1 MQDETTPY
9 VEQQP
14 RDILTSESWNRM
26 QLLIKEDIRTTSRE
40 AAEAIERVAQADNAD
55 RLEGRSAAELG
66 DDILKKVLDEVR
78 SRRGYLEVFRILEL
92 GKESEID
99 HGLGAF
105 PLVDVYQL
113 DYFPVVCCED
123 KEEYPAWVTF
133 YLHHDNERSLRYK
146 GEGETKGTMEIQPRN
161 GPWQGVPFHKFLER
175 YKVPYEPDQSLGDLE
190 GEMWNAF
197 FADPSEPFH
206 DDQICHSPWFDR
218 CCREERSVYDLKKLG
233 DWDSLWVKYLPRK
246 TINYPAARPP
256 EATTTSPEAY
266 WRLSQPEEESADGVR
281 PTPAPTQVQ
290 VTQFDWNKLGLRL
303 LQPPVYP
310 EEWFQ
315 ENPLGL
321 EGFPPL
327 HDYFRVRRE
336 ELNHLKVMALL
347 KC

>member
-14 RDILTSESWNRM
+14 RDILTAESWNRM
-26 QLLIKEDIRTTSRE
+26 QVLIKEDIRTTSRQ
-40 AAEAIERVAQADNAD
+40 AAEAIEQVAQAGNAE

-92 GKESEID
+92 GKESEIE

-133 YLHHDNERSLRYK
+133 YLHHDSERSLRYK
-146 GEGETKGTMEIQPRN
+146 GEGETKGSMEIQPRK

-206 DDQICHSPWFDR
+206 DDQICHSPWFDK
-218 CCREERSVYDLKKLG
+218 CCREEKSVRELKKSR

-246 TINYPAARPP
+246 TINYPAPTASTETTPT
-256 EATTTSPEAY
+256 EA
-266 WRLSQPEEESADGVR
+266 L

-290 VTQFDWNKLGLRL
+290 VTQYDWNKLGLRL

-315 ENPLGL
+315 DDPLGL
-321 EGFPPL
+321 QGFPPI
-327 HDYFRVRRE
+327 HEFYDVARE